1 MPGSP
6 ECRKRYL
13 DESTE
18 RLDGCLLRWQGIH
31 QIMPL
36 RQGTKKIK
44 HTSYGQKRKIC
55 HIAPVS
61 RRGFFFIAEQVRR
74 INQYTKFTK
83 IPIKN

>member
-1 MPGSP
+1 
-6 ECRKRYL
+6 
-13 DESTE
+13 
-18 RLDGCLLRWQGIH
+18 
-31 QIMPL
+31 MPL

-61 RRGFFFIAEQVRR
+61 RRGFFFISEQVRR

-83 IPIKN
+83 NPLQI